1 MPEMLEADV
10 QRHAAVAAAAAAAA
24 DDDDPAY
31 FASLK
36 QQKC

>member
-1 MPEMLEADV
+1 MLEADV
-10 QRHAAVAAAAAAAA
+10 QRHAAVAAAAA

>member
-1 MPEMLEADV
+1 VPEVLEADV
-10 QRHAAVAAAAAAAA
+10 QRHAAVAAAAA
-24 DDDDPAY
+24 DDDPAY

>member
-1 MPEMLEADV
+1 MLEADV
-10 QRHAAVAAAAAAAA
+10 QRHAAVAAAA

>member
-1 MPEMLEADV
+1 VPEMLEADV
-10 QRHAAVAAAAAAAA
+10 QRHAAVAAAAAA
-24 DDDDPAY
+24 DDDPAY

>member
-1 MPEMLEADV
+1 MLEADV
-10 QRHAAVAAAAAAAA
+10 QRHAAVAAAAAA
-24 DDDDPAY
+24 DDDPAY

>member
-1 MPEMLEADV
+1 VPEMLEADV
-10 QRHAAVAAAAAAAA
+10 QRHAAVAAAAAAA

>member
-1 MPEMLEADV
+1 VPEMLEADV

>member
-1 MPEMLEADV
+1 VPEMLEADV
-10 QRHAAVAAAAAAAA
+10 QRHAAVAAAAD

>member
-1 MPEMLEADV
+1 MLEADV
-10 QRHAAVAAAAAAAA
+10 QRHAAVAAAAAA

>member
-1 MPEMLEADV
+1 MLEADV
-10 QRHAAVAAAAAAAA
+10 QRHAAVAAAAD

>member
-10 QRHAAVAAAAAAAA
+10 QRHAAVAAAAD

>member
-10 QRHAAVAAAAAAAA
+10 QRHAAVAAAA